1 MSNKLIE
8 IACVVK
14 VKTSQAWLILDTQG
28 NEAWIP
34 ISKIDDYT
42 ENDKGA
48 VIGVIIP
55 DWLATDKGLI
65 S

>member
-14 VKTSQAWLILDTQG
+14 VKTSQAWLVLDTQG
-28 NEAWIP
+28 HEAWIP
-34 ISKIDDYT
+34 LSQIDDYY
-42 ENDKGA
+42 ENDHGA
-48 VIGVIIP
+48 VEGIIIP